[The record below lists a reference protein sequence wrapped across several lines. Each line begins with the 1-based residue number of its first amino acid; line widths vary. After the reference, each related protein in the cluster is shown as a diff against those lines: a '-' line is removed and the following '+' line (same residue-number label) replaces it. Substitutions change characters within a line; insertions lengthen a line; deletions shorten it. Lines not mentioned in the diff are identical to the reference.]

1 MKYRI
6 LSDEELQHLEGD
18 LKAFLIINGV
28 HAEEWEKLNQEEP
41 QKALALVEL
50 FSDQVFQTIYEKIQ
64 FLEHRSPESCL
75 VFRFLKEE
83 QELIA
88 IQRNPDS
95 QLDLSSTEGIHQALS
110 QHMKDLSVF
119 TSKRAYVQE
128 REQEIHQLIEQ
139 GAILSSEEFWNSLQ
153 EIL

>member
-28 HAEEWEKLNQEEP
+28 HAEEWEKLNREEP
-41 QKALALVEL
+41 QKALSLVEL
-50 FSDQVFQTIYEKIQ
+50 FSDQVFQTIYEKVQ
-64 FLEHRSPESCL
+64 YLEHRTPASCL
-75 VFRFLKEE
+75 VFHFMENE

-88 IQRNPDS
+88 IQKNPDAGV
-95 QLDLSSTEGIHQALS
+95 DLSSTEGIHNALA
-110 QHMKDLSVF
+110 QHLNQLSIF
-119 TSKRAYVQE
+119 TSKRAYNQE

-139 GAILSSEEFWNSLQ
+139 GAILSSEEFWKSLR
-153 EIL
+153 EIV

>member
-41 QKALALVEL
+41 EKALALVEL
-50 FSDQVFQTIYEKIQ
+50 FSDQVFQTIYEKVHL
-64 FLEHRSPESCL
+64 LEHRSSESCL
-75 VFRFLKEE
+75 VFRFLKDE

-88 IQRNPDS
+88 IQRNPGS
-95 QLDLSSTEGIHQALS
+95 SLDLSSTEGIHLALS
-110 QHMKDLSVF
+110 QHLKDLSIF
-119 TSKRAYVQE
+119 TSKRAYNQE

>member
-28 HAEEWEKLNQEEP
+28 HAEEWEKLNREEP
-41 QKALALVEL
+41 QKALSLVEL
-50 FSDQVFQTIYEKIQ
+50 FSDQVFQTIYEKVH
-64 FLEHRSPESCL
+64 FLEYRTPVSCL
-75 VFRFLKEE
+75 VFHFMKDK

-88 IQRNPDS
+88 IQKNPDTAVN
-95 QLDLSSTEGIHQALS
+95 LSSTEGIHEALTN
-110 QHMKDLSVF
+110 HLKDLSIF
-119 TSKRAYVQE
+119 TSTRNYQQE
-128 REQEIHQLIEQ
+128 REMEIHQLTEQ
-139 GAILSSEEFWNSLQ
+139 GAILSNEGFWNSLQ